1 MCCGPPRPIIQNRQY
16 TATDRRVLP
25 LFWRG
30 LLRRAKMAES
40 KLHEHCGESLMNH
53 LTIESGTK
61 GVCFNYHVWPD
72 EAAIE
77 LLIDTGDQAENK
89 WIFDVLYLQ
98 RRQIERRF
106 RGMLRWER
114 LDEQRP
120 SRVRILIPNG
130 LKQGTTT
137 AWPALQ
143 ETMIATMSRFFHA
156 LRPCLTTL
164 EEWDIS
170 TLAKCISA

>member
-1 MCCGPPRPIIQNRQY
+1 MCCGRPVVIQNHCY
-16 TATDRRVLP
+16 APTDRRVLP

-30 LLRRAKMAES
+30 LLRRAKLAES
-40 KLHEHCGESLMNH
+40 KLHARCRESSMNQ
-53 LTIESGTK
+53 LTLESGRA
-61 GVCFNYHVWPD
+61 GVRFNYLVWPD

-89 WIFDVLYLQ
+89 RIFDVLYLQ
-98 RRQIERRF
+98 RKFIEAGF
-106 RGMLRWER
+106 GGMPRWER

-120 SRVRILIPNG
+120 SRVRILIPHG

-137 AWPALQ
+137 AWSALQ
-143 ETMIATMSRFFHA
+143 ETMLQTMSRFFRA
-156 LRPCLTTL
+156 AQPCLAAL

-170 TLAKCISA
+170 ALARCIRA